1 MFGQGAA
8 RNLCSDCK
16 SSVEVA
22 CRICRGKVATS
33 DSSQVLPFENK
44 GRHNFLP
51 KKFLSIFSSPQF
63 EPYLPDLST
72 VRIDSR
78 EYCALLSPSPSHS
91 LHPSFLDRWLFLIY
105 ISLST
110 TRASHAYCPDCCH
123 VGRSMGADAPPV
135 LCDDW
140 RGADLWRKTS
150 DGVSEMLA
158 CLASQYCSSEC
169 RDAHWS
175 KHQVDC
181 ESAFADKI
189 TLSDVIGADVDKT
202 KKPKTAWGSYAAT
215 DVIRLSKQTEGPAF
229 DGQLNILLS
238 GVFPLRHMIYSV
250 INLPRTSNPRLK
262 FTLNATSFFD
272 FRRTFHG
279 LALLCLSRND
289 DMIKNAEALIHMWYS
304 SRLTDEINDHV
315 QSRLADITR
324 QRRSGQGS
332 FLNNTDSLGEFVVME
347 WKLPNVQ
354 LSLAL
359 QEEQKLTSDRT
370 ATSSDLTQICFQ
382 KDDRLRAVKSFYTTA
397 ARMPRSR
404 ALGSLQWRVDGLLLP
419 FDHPKSEFYIPNSA
433 FFGEDVKFPQ
443 GSIEE
448 PLSEWPMEFLD
459 FPVEDFVAV
468 NDVYGKMFYYLR
480 DLLVRFQICCRR
492 VNLEIELCC
501 LSPGKLVC
509 HLDVKPEDRYD
520 RIEDEDPDICLL
532 LAATFLNDA
541 STNPC
546 ATLLTMT
553 RESVRLDGASGKQ
566 PSLGEIWELFKPKST
581 ALDEYTVTV
590 PKDAPL
596 SPAEFPPAIE
606 VARRLVGVQIHLQD
620 RTLFGFHLL
629 AHDDVE
635 CKCNLLNGGFL
646 GLEFMRKNKITKRW
660 PNRLISSRS
669 DKPGLEKFNKY
680 VGWVDNKP
688 QRWLEWQ
695 LEERLDEE
703 ALEFWFNMSNTM
715 TLPEMRTVMKHVV
728 ETWEAEAR
736 HEARMAAMPVNEE
749 VNLDWIDEEDSGGKN
764 GKGKETGVPGK
775 KGDGKGKGKGKKKNG
790 KRGSR

>member
-1 MFGQGAA
+1 M
-8 RNLCSDCK
+8 
-16 SSVEVA
+16 
-22 CRICRGKVATS
+22 
-33 DSSQVLPFENK
+33 
-44 GRHNFLP
+44 
-51 KKFLSIFSSPQF
+51 
-63 EPYLPDLST
+63 Y
-72 VRIDSR
+72 
-78 EYCALLSPSPSHS
+78 
-91 LHPSFLDRWLFLIY
+91 
-105 ISLST
+105 LST
-110 TRASHAYCPDCCH
+110 TRASHTHASYYCCH
-123 VGRSMGADAPPV
+123 AGRSVVADAPPM
-135 LCDDW
+135 LCDDC
-140 RGADLWRKTS
+140 RGANLWRKAS
-150 DGVSEMLA
+150 DGVSEMLT
-158 CLASQYCSSEC
+158 CLGFQYCSSEC

-175 KHQVDC
+175 KHQEDC
-181 ESAFADKI
+181 ESAFDDKI
-189 TLSDVIGADVDKT
+189 TLADVVGSGVGKT
-202 KKPKTAWGSYAAT
+202 EKPKSAWGSYAAT

-279 LALLCLSRND
+279 VALLCLSRND
-289 DMIKNAEALIHMWYS
+289 DMVKNAEALIHLWYS
-304 SRLTDEINDHV
+304 SRLTDEIDDHV
-315 QSRLADITR
+315 KSRLADITR

-332 FLNNTDSLGEFVVME
+332 FLRKTDFLSDCVVME

-359 QEEQKLTSDRT
+359 QEEQKLTFDQTVNS
-370 ATSSDLTQICFQ
+370 SSDLTRLEEFCFK
-382 KDDRLRAVKSFYTTA
+382 KDDRQRDVKSFFTTA

-404 ALGSLQWRVDGLLLP
+404 ALGLLQWRVDGLLLP

-433 FFGEDVKFPQ
+433 FFGEDVQFPQ

-459 FPVEDFVAV
+459 HSVEDFVAM

-480 DLLVRFQICCRR
+480 DLLVRFQISCRR

-501 LSPGKLVC
+501 VSPGKLVC

-541 STNPC
+541 WTNPC

-553 RESVRLDGASGKQ
+553 RESVRLDGAIGNQ
-566 PSLGEIWELFKPKST
+566 PSLGEVWELFKPTST

-596 SPAEFPPAIE
+596 SPAQFPQAKE

-635 CKCNLLNGGFL
+635 CKCTLLNVGFL
-646 GLEFMRKNKITKRW
+646 GLEYMRKNKITKRW

-669 DKPGLEKFNKY
+669 DKPGLEKFDKY

-695 LEERLDEE
+695 LEERSDEE
-703 ALEFWFNMSNTM
+703 ELEFWFNMCNTM
-715 TLPEMRTVMKHVV
+715 TLQEMRTVMRHVI
-728 ETWEAEAR
+728 EKWEAEAR
-736 HEARMAAMPVNEE
+736 HEARMAAVPDNDE

-764 GKGKETGVPGK
+764 GNGKKTGPSEK
-775 KGDGKGKGKGKKKNG
+775 KGDGTGKGKGKGKGKKKNG

>member
-1 MFGQGAA
+1 MKILAETSALSMLGHSSA
-8 RNLCSDCK
+8 RNSCSNCK
-16 SSVEVA
+16 SLVEVA
-22 CRICRGKVATS
+22 CRMPGQ
-33 DSSQVLPFENK
+33 SQQ
-44 GRHNFLP
+44 HDFLP
-51 KKFLSIFSSPQF
+51 KKVSSVLTSSHH
-63 EPYLPDLST
+63 EPYST

-78 EYCALLSPSPSHS
+78 GYFALLSPILAILCILPYSAR
-91 LHPSFLDRWLFLIY
+91 DY
-105 ISLST
+105 
-110 TRASHAYCPDCCH
+110 CH
-123 VGRSMGADAPPV
+123 VGRSVGADAPPM
-135 LCDDW
+135 LCDDCL
-140 RGADLWRKTS
+140 GVDLRRKTS
-150 DGVSEMLA
+150 DDVSEMLT

-175 KHQVDC
+175 EHQEDC
-181 ESAFADKI
+181 ESVLADKI
-189 TLSDVIGADVDKT
+189 ALSDVIGAGVGKT
-202 KKPKTAWGSYAAT
+202 EKPKTAWGSYAAT

-250 INLPRTSNPRLK
+250 VNLPRTSNPKRLK

-272 FRRTFHG
+272 FQRTFHG
-279 LALLCLSRND
+279 VALLCLSRND
-289 DMIKNAEALIHMWYS
+289 DMVKNAEALIHMWYS
-304 SRLTDEINDHV
+304 SRLTDDINDHV
-315 QSRLADITR
+315 ISRLADITR

-332 FLNNTDSLGEFVVME
+332 FLRTTDSLSECVVME

-359 QEEQKLTSDRT
+359 QEEQKLTFDRT
-370 ATSSDLTQICFQ
+370 VNSSSDLNRLTRLEEFCFQ
-382 KDDRLRAVKSFYTTA
+382 KDDRQRDVKSFFTSA

-404 ALGSLQWRVDGLLLP
+404 ALGLLQWRVDGLLLP

-433 FFGEDVKFPQ
+433 FFGEDVQFPQ

-459 FPVEDFVAV
+459 HSVEDFVAV
-468 NDVYGKMFYYLR
+468 KDVYGKMFYYLR
-480 DLLVRFQICCRR
+480 DLLVRFQVCCRR
-492 VNLEIELCC
+492 LNLEIELCC
-501 LSPGKLVC
+501 LSPGKLVGR
-509 HLDVKPEDRYD
+509 LDVKPEDRYD

-532 LAATFLNDA
+532 LGANFLNDA
-541 STNPC
+541 WTNPC

-553 RESVRLDGASGKQ
+553 RESVRLDGESGKQ
-566 PSLGEIWELFKPKST
+566 PSLGEVWELFKPTST
-581 ALDEYTVTV
+581 ALDEYT
-590 PKDAPL
+590 
-596 SPAEFPPAIE
+596 FPPAKE

-635 CKCNLLNGGFL
+635 CKCTLLNVGFL
-646 GLEFMRKNKITKRW
+646 GLEYMRKNKITKRW

-669 DKPGLEKFNKY
+669 DKPGLTKFNKY

-695 LEERLDEE
+695 LEERSDEE
-703 ALEFWFNMSNTM
+703 ELEFWFNMCSTM
-715 TLPEMRTVMKHVV
+715 TLQEMRTVMRHVV
-728 ETWEAEAR
+728 EKWEAEAR
-736 HEARMAAMPVNEE
+736 HAARMAAVPDNEE
-749 VNLDWIDEEDSGGKN
+749 VNLDWIDDEDSGGKK

-775 KGDGKGKGKGKKKNG
+775 KGDGKGSGKGKGKEKGKKKNG